1 MPTNLLQKGIIKD
14 RRTQAMTLTIQQA
27 IDTIISSI
35 PGAPFPDTVDTVKE
49 GDASQ
54 ETTGIV
60 VTFLATC
67 DVIEQAAQLGANFII
82 THEPTF
88 YNHQDETDWLSNQ
101 PLYALKRELI
111 EENHIV
117 IWRFHDYLHG
127 LPPDRTFMG
136 LVQELGWEANG
147 SVEHPFVCSIQPM
160 TLLELG
166 QRVKEKLGSKSVR
179 VVGDLTMQCERVA
192 LLPGFPPAT
201 WQMASLGTANA
212 DVLITGEIHEW
223 ETSEYV
229 RDATHFGLK
238 KGLIVTGHMAS
249 EEPGMRLIIPWLRER
264 LSNIPTHYIS
274 SGSPFHFL

>member
-1 MPTNLLQKGIIKD
+1 
-14 RRTQAMTLTIQQA
+14 MTLTIQQA

-35 PGAPFPDTVDTVKE
+35 PGAPFPDTVDTVKV

-54 ETTGIV
+54 EITGIV
-60 VTFLATC
+60 VSFLATC
-67 DVIEQAAQLGANFII
+67 DVIEQAAELGANFII

-88 YNHQDETDWLSNQ
+88 YNHLDETDWLSNHR
-101 PLYALKRELI
+101 LYAAKRELI
-111 EENHIV
+111 EEHHIV
-117 IWRFHDYLHG
+117 IWRFHDYLHS

-147 SVEHPFVCSIQPM
+147 PAEHPFVCFIQPM

-166 QRVKEKLGSKSVR
+166 QSVKEKLGAKSVR

-201 WQMASLGTANA
+201 WQMESLGTANV

-229 RDATHFGLK
+229 RDTTHFGLK
-238 KGLIVTGHMAS
+238 KGLIVIGHLTS
-249 EEPGMRLIIPWLRER
+249 EEPGMRLIIPWLEER
-264 LSNIPTHYIS
+264 LPDVPIRFVS
-274 SGSPFHFL
+274 SGSPFHYL